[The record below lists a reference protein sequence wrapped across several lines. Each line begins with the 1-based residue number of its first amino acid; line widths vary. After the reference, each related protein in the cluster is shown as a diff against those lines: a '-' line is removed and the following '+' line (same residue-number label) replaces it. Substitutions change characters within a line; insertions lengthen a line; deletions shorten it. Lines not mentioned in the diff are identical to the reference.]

1 MDGYRGER
9 GWHDSRHSATATAWD
24 DQRQRS
30 HAAAAAD
37 AAAVATAA
45 ARKAA
50 KAAAAAADMSR
61 YERYPNAGTT
71 DMRYERYPDRD
82 LHARYATDR
91 DLHTRYGTRELSYRP
106 RSTRPERNPRDYARD
121 STRDYA
127 RSGSRLTSGDRD
139 EYSASLGNLDRSFA
153 VRVMII
159 SSNLSDEM
167 VLMRAVHDNCA
178 LVVYDYNRETLEGLL
193 RRVQQVLNGSRADSI
208 ALIDHGRPQ
217 EFCLLRD
224 MKVNTDTISS
234 MPNLRA
240 FFQDLGSLIKS
251 NGRLDLLSCNLAS
264 HGNTALLSRLEDVV
278 NRDIAASNDLTGR
291 EGDFELEVGGDHGP
305 VNAGRLYFDTDLL
318 HLWRESA
325 ACTQE
330 ELADYEAYNW
340 N

>member
-1 MDGYRGER
+1 
-9 GWHDSRHSATATAWD
+9 
-24 DQRQRS
+24 
-30 HAAAAAD
+30 
-37 AAAVATAA
+37 
-45 ARKAA
+45 
-50 KAAAAAADMSR
+50 MSR

-71 DMRYERYPDRD
+71 ERYERYPDRD
-82 LHARYATDR
+82 LHARYATDRDR

-167 VLMRAVHDNCA
+167 VLMRAVHANCA
-178 LVVYDYNRETLEGLL
+178 LVVYDYHRESLEGLL
-193 RRVQQVLNGSRADSI
+193 RRVQHVLNGARADSI

-224 MKVNTDTISS
+224 IKVNADTISS

-278 NRDIAASNDLTGR
+278 NRDIAASNDLI
-291 EGDFELEVGGDHGP
+291 DFELEVGGDHGP
-305 VNAGRLYFDTDLL
+305 VNAGRLYFDTNLL

-325 ACTQE
+325 ASDE
-330 ELADYEAYNW
+330 PAEYESYDW